1 MLFFVQEL
9 MRQFWVKREIVSEFQ
24 SGDNK
29 IGNAKRL
36 DGAEKEKNWEKYK
49 QTYIDCVHEFISPFF
64 DVMGWEVHAF
74 MLTIE
79 ILLMSDWR
87 LL

>member
-36 DGAEKEKNWEKYK
+36 DVAEMVKELK
-49 QTYIDCVHEFISPFF
+49 
-64 DVMGWEVHAF
+64 
-74 MLTIE
+74 E
-79 ILLMSDWR
+79 I
-87 LL
+87 

>member
-36 DGAEKEKNWEKYK
+36 DGAEKERNWEKYK

-64 DVMGWEVHAF
+64 DVMG
-74 MLTIE
+74 
-79 ILLMSDWR
+79 
-87 LL
+87 